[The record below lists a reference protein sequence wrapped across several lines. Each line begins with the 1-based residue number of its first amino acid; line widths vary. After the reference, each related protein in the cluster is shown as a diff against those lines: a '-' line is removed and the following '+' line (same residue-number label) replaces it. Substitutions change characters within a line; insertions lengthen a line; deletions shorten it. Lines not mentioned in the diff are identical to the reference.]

1 METNERLT
9 LTPAEAAALLGVS
22 LPTFYQ
28 LCRRE
33 GFPSIR
39 VGRKILIS
47 KTGLQRWLE
56 QQTGTEATF
65 NF

>member
-1 METNERLT
+1 METNEKLT

-47 KTGLQRWLE
+47 KSGLCKWLE
-56 QQTGTEATF
+56 QQTGTNF